1 MADCKSELVRSISN
15 ALVSITDPETAS
27 TITDII
33 TVKLKDYDVQ
43 RNVTALTT
51 QTNNDEALIKNYM
64 ASAIIEGKAKKT
76 LLQYDRSLRKLT
88 EYTGKSLMTLTS
100 DDVKAWLASMKLR
113 GLKNISV
120 KNQRNNVAPF
130 FQWLRA
136 EHIRADNPCE
146 SIGQIRCPQEEKKA
160 FTAEDI
166 DTIRSACNVC
176 QRAVVEVLLSSGVRI
191 NELCDLQVNDVD
203 FDNLT
208 IEVKRG
214 KGGRARTTFIS
225 AVCKKHLQIYLSQ
238 KKAASPFLF
247 SKDYDQTGYT
257 TDGIRNMMRKM
268 SKETGIHIH
277 PHRFRRTLATECAK
291 RGMPIQEIRIVLGH
305 KSIGTTQRYIDTEL
319 TQVQASY
326 RQLVA

>member
-1 MADCKSELVRSISN
+1 MADCKGELVRSITN
-15 ALVSITDPETAS
+15 ALVTFTDPETAS
-27 TITDII
+27 LIKDII

-43 RNVTALTT
+43 KCVTALTT
-51 QTNNDEALIKNYM
+51 RCSNDEVLIKNYM
-64 ASAIIEGKAKKT
+64 ASAIIEGKSKAT
-76 LLQYDRSLRKLT
+76 LFQYERSLRKLT
-88 EYTGKSLMTLTS
+88 EYTRKSLMELTS

-130 FQWLRA
+130 FHWLRT

-146 SIGQIRCPQEEKKA
+146 SINQIRCPQEEKKA

-166 DTIRSACNVC
+166 DTIRAACNVY
-176 QRAVVEVLLSSGVRI
+176 QRAVIEVLLSSGVRI
-191 NELCDLQVNDVD
+191 NELCNLRVDDVD

-208 IEVKRG
+208 MQVKRG
-214 KGGRARTTFIS
+214 KGGRGRTTFIS
-225 AVCKKHLQIYLSQ
+225 SVCKKHLQIYLSK

-257 TDGIRNMMRKM
+257 TNGVRNMMRKM
-268 SKETGIHIH
+268 SIETGIHIH

-291 RGMPIQEIRIVLGH
+291 RGMPIQEIKIVLGH
-305 KSIGTTQRYIDTEL
+305 KNIATTQRYIDTEL